1 MIRWIVIAIVVFVAV
16 TTFGG
21 SAVLA
26 SVRALPG
33 RAADVVGGRD
43 EHAQSAAQISAAEFV
58 TVQYG
63 DTEERVRALLGEPE
77 TESSAV
83 VEGVEIDCWAYGIS
97 GASGAFQLCFANGRL
112 SSRFRYG

>member
-1 MIRWIVIAIVVFVAV
+1 MLAVVVFVAV
-16 TTFGG
+16 TAAGG

-26 SVRALPG
+26 SVRALPE
-33 RAADVVGGRD
+33 RAADAVRGR
-43 EHAQSAAQISAAEFV
+43 EERAQSAAQISATEFV
-58 TVQYG
+58 SVQYG